1 MADPKRKRDDLSS
14 TSSLDTSNDLI
25 ISGNHEITEKKLT
38 KGQKKKKTKIQ
49 KQELELKLTMSST
62 GTESKKHDN
71 KTQVKPKPNEK
82 DNIKPNETNS
92 ENLTIEANLAK
103 INDKLDKVLTK
114 DDQSF
119 LKTIIKETILD
130 LKSDF
135 LASVINRI
143 DKLEGDLH
151 DIALENTQLKTEL
164 QTLKN
169 AQIKQNE
176 DIETEQITFKN
187 DIETK
192 NLKLEETLHDHEQY
206 SRRNNIKIHNMP
218 GDHKNETSLET
229 TYKVLETINQNLDL
243 HLRPQSIDIAH
254 RLGNYRPGR
263 NRRVIVKFVHR
274 QVKYMV
280 MDKTQYLKGTGI
292 HIFEDLTQ
300 LHNKVLASVRKKSP
314 DEVEEAWY
322 RNGGIHIR
330 WKASGNV
337 QTLPYED
344 YQTWLNLPWMD

>member
-14 TSSLDTSNDLI
+14 TSSLDTSNDLT

-71 KTQVKPKPNEK
+71 KTQVKPKQNEK

-151 DIALENTQLKTEL
+151 DIALENTQLKVKNRVTNTEKRPD
-164 QTLKN
+164 QTK
-169 AQIKQNE
+169 
-176 DIETEQITFKN
+176 
-187 DIETK
+187 
-192 NLKLEETLHDHEQY
+192 
-206 SRRNNIKIHNMP
+206 
-218 GDHKNETSLET
+218 
-229 TYKVLETINQNLDL
+229 
-243 HLRPQSIDIAH
+243 
-254 RLGNYRPGR
+254 
-263 NRRVIVKFVHR
+263 
-274 QVKYMV
+274 
-280 MDKTQYLKGTGI
+280 
-292 HIFEDLTQ
+292 
-300 LHNKVLASVRKKSP
+300 
-314 DEVEEAWY
+314 
-322 RNGGIHIR
+322 
-330 WKASGNV
+330 
-337 QTLPYED
+337 
-344 YQTWLNLPWMD
+344 